1 MTEENEN
8 AMDDSVFTG
17 FLQQIGL
24 APPSNEQVGFFLFS
38 FLFVF
43 LYIYIFFKIII
54 ALFTYGTAC
63 YFSFQPVLHDWCI
76 KGHGMCYSVCGNLC
90 TNWKEYPIK
99 W

>member
-24 APPSNEQVGFFLFS
+24 APPSNEQVGFVFS
-38 FLFVF
+38 FVCF
-43 LYIYIFFKIII
+43 LYIYIYIKISFI
-54 ALFTYGTAC
+54 ALFSYDEAH
-63 YFSFQPVLHDWCI
+63 YFSFQPVLHDLCT
-76 KGHGMCYSVCGNLC
+76 KGHGMCYLVCWNLC